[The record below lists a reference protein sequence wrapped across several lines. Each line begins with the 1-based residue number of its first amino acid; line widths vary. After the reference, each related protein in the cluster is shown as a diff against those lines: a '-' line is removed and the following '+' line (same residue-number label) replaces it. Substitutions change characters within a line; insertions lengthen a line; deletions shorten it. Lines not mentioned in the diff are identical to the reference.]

1 MIFVEI
7 VTDFFLLSL
16 MFFAGFA

>member
-7 VTDFFLLSL
+7 VTDFFLLCL